1 MPYGQPAQLANLK
14 PAWPKGHK
22 PNTTRRSR
30 DVDKTLCIL
39 RKAAPEAADLLAS
52 IMRDPKQPTKYR
64 LEAAVII
71 LKYSMP
77 KNAAEIIFGTGTAEP
92 RLEVRFVEG
101 GIEYSRDEWQA
112 RGTKI
117 VDQQSVNEP
126 RLPPLRIV
134 WDAEPVAPL
143 RPPRQDAPGGAEKVP
158 SLRARAAAGIFASDR
173 ASSRK

>member
-1 MPYGQPAQLANLK
+1 MPYGQPAQLANLQ

-30 DVDKTLCIL
+30 DVDKALRIL
-39 RKAAPEAADLLAS
+39 RKAAPDAADLLAS

-64 LEAAVII
+64 LEAALII
-71 LKYSMP
+71 LKIALP
-77 KNAAEIIFGTGTAEP
+77 KNAGEIIFGTDNAEP
-92 RLEVRFVEG
+92 RWLEVRFVED
-101 GIEYSRDEWQA
+101 GIEYSWDEWQA
-112 RGTKI
+112 RRTKV

-143 RPPRQDAPGGAEKVP
+143 RPPRQDAPGGAEKIP
-158 SLRARAAAGIFASDR
+158 SLRARALTG
-173 ASSRK
+173 